1 MTHKLIKY
9 SFCCVLSLFLFGGG
23 SAALAQAPAPAK
35 AADFKHLFTPPL
47 AYVAGYAKV
56 APEIDGD
63 VYGDK
68 VWERALWTESFSD
81 IEGDLKPKPR
91 HNTRAKMLW
100 DKNCLYIAAEMEEP
114 GVWANITKHDEVI
127 FYDNDFEVF
136 IDPDNNTHQY
146 FEIELNALNTVFDL
160 FLSKPYRNNSG
171 ALISWDAKGM
181 KSAVKVLGSINDAS
195 DQDKGW
201 TVEMA
206 IPFSC
211 ISIGND
217 PVIPKDGSL
226 WRINFSRVEWDTKG
240 TGSKYEKLK
249 DKNGKV
255 LPENN
260 WVWSPQGVI
269 NMHLPERWGYLQF
282 SSKEEPGSFVLPYSE
297 QQKQYLWLLYYRQ
310 KEYHSKHGRYASNIA
325 TLGFPAASFS
335 ISGKLNSLNMEAGTR
350 QFNVVISA
358 GKSSWSINDE
368 GLIQAL

>member
-1 MTHKLIKY
+1 M
-9 SFCCVLSLFLFGGG
+9 SLFLFGVGR
-23 SAALAQAPAPAK
+23 SAQAQAPAPAK

-47 AYVAGYAKV
+47 SYVAGYARV
-56 APEIDGD
+56 APQIDGE

-68 VWERALWTESFSD
+68 VWEKVSWTENFSD

-91 HNTRAKMLW
+91 HSTRAKMLW
-100 DKNCLYIAAEMEEP
+100 DNNYLYIAAELEEP
-114 GVWANITKHDEVI
+114 HVWANITRHDEVI

-171 ALISWDAKGM
+171 ALIPWDAKGM
-181 KSAVKVLGSINDAS
+181 RSAIKVQGTINDGN

-217 PVIPKDGSL
+217 PVIPRDGSL
-226 WRINFSRVEWDTKG
+226 WRINFSRVEWDTQLQEG
-240 TGSKYEKLK
+240 KYVKLK

-260 WVWSPQGVI
+260 WVWSPQGVV

-282 SSKEEPGSFVLPYSE
+282 SSKEEPGSFILPYSE
-297 QQKQYLWLLYYRQ
+297 QQKQYLWLIYYRQ
-310 KEYHSKHGRYASNIA
+310 KEYLSKNGRYASNLA
-325 TLGFPAASFS
+325 ALGFSTGS
-335 ISGKLNSLNMEAGTR
+335 ISLTGRVNNLKMEANSW
-350 QFNVVISA
+350 QFHATITA

-368 GLIQAL
+368 GLIQAF